1 VLAGNR
7 KRPGFKSYR
16 TTTRVKTFRDL
27 CTLNNFVVSREPKHT
42 DRVLS
47 SNQQLFSY
55 IPEKYSYSIFP
66 KIYNT
71 RDVTNNARQ

>member
-1 VLAGNR
+1 VLAGDR
-7 KRPGFKSYR
+7 DSKAIARPRESKHFVTIHAR
-16 TTTRVKTFRDL
+16 L
-27 CTLNNFVVSREPKHT
+27 IILNCCIPKHT

-55 IPEKYSYSIFP
+55 ILEKYSCSIFP

-71 RDVTNNARQ
+71 RDVTNNAKQ